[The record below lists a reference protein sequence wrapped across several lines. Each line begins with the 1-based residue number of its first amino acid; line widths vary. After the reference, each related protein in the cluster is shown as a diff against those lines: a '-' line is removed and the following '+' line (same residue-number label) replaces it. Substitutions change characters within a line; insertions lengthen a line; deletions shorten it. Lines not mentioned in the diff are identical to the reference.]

1 MKLFAA
7 LAGALTLLV
16 LFVEIANKAIEPT
29 LSKAIPES
37 GRVFLDFSEKGPHP
51 VDARYSGTF
60 PFPTAR
66 KATFY
71 PLV

>member
-1 MKLFAA
+1 MKLYAA
-7 LAGALTLLV
+7 LATGLGLLV
-16 LFVEIANKAIEPT
+16 LAVEIANKALEPT
-29 LSKAIPES
+29 LAKATPDQ
-37 GRVFLDFSEKGPHP
+37 GNVFLNYSDKGPHP
-51 VDARYSGTF
+51 VDLRYQGQI